1 MKTSDLICPLLKEK
15 CIREKCVCF
24 ETRDYDTAGFGFPTE
39 PYGICSYL
47 KLNLDYEIDEK

>member
-24 ETRDYDTAGFGFPTE
+24 ETRNYDTAGFGFPTE

-47 KLNLDYEIDEK
+47 KLNLDYEVDEK